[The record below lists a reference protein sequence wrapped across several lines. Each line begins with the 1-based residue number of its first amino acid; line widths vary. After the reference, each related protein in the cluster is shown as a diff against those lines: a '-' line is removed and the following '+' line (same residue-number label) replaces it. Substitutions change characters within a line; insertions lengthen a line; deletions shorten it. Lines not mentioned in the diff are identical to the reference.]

1 MCRSSHQLP
10 TENYS
15 KEDFQKFVDIYLDS
29 NIPFHAPAF
38 KKSLF
43 SQLKDNDGNW
53 ILDSNSVV
61 IRFERL
67 SEDIDIFSRM
77 VNLHITKYPTNTN

>member
-1 MCRSSHQLP
+1 M
-10 TENYS
+10 N
-15 KEDFQKFVDIYLDS
+15 
-29 NIPFHAPAF
+29 
-38 KKSLF
+38 
-43 SQLKDNDGNW
+43 GNW

-77 VNLHITKYPTNTN
+77 VNLHITKYPTR